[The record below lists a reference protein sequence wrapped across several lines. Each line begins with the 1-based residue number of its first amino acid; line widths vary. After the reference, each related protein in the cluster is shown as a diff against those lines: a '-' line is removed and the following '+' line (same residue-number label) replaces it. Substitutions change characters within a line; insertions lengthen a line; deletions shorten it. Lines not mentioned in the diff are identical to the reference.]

1 MLILYSFPD
10 AKFKFSEDP
19 KLSPVASKLNV
30 LFPSPD
36 TIVIP
41 PPSAAASFAAP
52 VPNSR
57 FLSST
62 VIVVEFTVV
71 VVPSIWRSPAI
82 TTVPVLSP
90 TAAGSIVKVAGPL
103 IVFVDILIPV
113 PLAPVDRAVASAVP
127 VTVTPVVVVSN
138 FLESL

>member
-1 MLILYSFPD
+1 MVF

-19 KLSPVASKLNV
+19 KLSPVASNWNV

-71 VVPSIWRSPAI
+71 VVPSIWRLPAI

-90 TAAGSIVKVAGPL
+90 IAAGSIVNVDGPV
-103 IVFVDILIPV
+103 IVFVEILIPV
-113 PLAPVDRAVASAVP
+113 PLAPVDKDVANKVP
-127 VTVTPVVVVSN
+127 VTVAPVEVVSN
-138 FLESL
+138 FLELS